1 MQVYDSIV
9 FATYLRKVAKGTVNG
24 AIIICLIYWEHS
36 SHKYNCKIK
45 YINKLL
51 IIFSYYNLKHLNYRI
66 TMSKKY
72 IENMEIGDI
81 LFVQSNKRFIALA
94 QIFTHFL
101 EKKGNS
107 SVVYKDFHFTHV
119 ILSLGKG
126 LFVDAI
132 GGRGVSIFTL
142 QKLID
147 DFENEYT
154 DNLKV
159 FRKKTLT
166 DKQKETIFKK
176 AEYYLFED
184 YNLIGINSKRKRK
197 GKSYCSEL
205 IKNIYEGTGISF
217 GDSYKAH
224 PIDLYEKFLDDKNW
238 NDDITEHYKDI
249 VKSND
254 SLDIFTSNMYLEIFS
269 LNLLMN
275 TLIKLTNVYT
285 SNFKTLPQSSY
296 FSIYPNTDH
305 TILSCDEFTKTL
317 NLQRSL
323 EKEDS
328 ESIKTNDIFSSL
340 SILVTS
346 IKEKEDDR
354 YLEKLSDEDLITNW
368 RDNIDIE
375 KARSLVNKDK
385 DEQEKCFYESIDML
399 EQLQKTLISIIEI
412 YKSDKF
418 KQEYYYILENLCSY
432 VQSNFPSD
440 IDIEEEIGKFKS
452 NLHEQDYKK
461 ILLAIKN
468 IYKVKEYYRNDLST
482 LNRI

>member
-1 MQVYDSIV
+1 
-9 FATYLRKVAKGTVNG
+9 
-24 AIIICLIYWEHS
+24 
-36 SHKYNCKIK
+36 
-45 YINKLL
+45 
-51 IIFSYYNLKHLNYRI
+51 
-66 TMSKKY
+66 MSKKY

-81 LFVQSNKRFIALA
+81 LFVQSNKRFIALF
-94 QIFTHFL
+94 QRITHFF
-101 EKKGNS
+101 KKRGNS

-119 ILSLGKG
+119 ILSLGNG
-126 LFVDAI
+126 LFVDAV

-147 DFENEYT
+147 DFENEYIYI

-159 FRKKTLT
+159 FRNKTLT

-184 YNLIGINSKRKRK
+184 YNLIGINSKRKRE

-205 IKNIYEGTGISF
+205 IKNIYESAEIFF

-224 PIDLYEKFLDDKNW
+224 PIDLYEKFLNDKNW

-249 VKSND
+249 VENND
-254 SLDIFTSNMYLEIFS
+254 SLDIFTSNVNLEIFS
-269 LNLLMN
+269 TNLLMN
-275 TLIKLTNVYT
+275 TLIQLVNVYT
-285 SNFKTLPQSSY
+285 SNFKTLPKSSY
-296 FSIYPNTDH
+296 FSIYPNTEH
-305 TILSCDEFTKTL
+305 TILTHDEFIKTL

-328 ESIKTNDIFSSL
+328 ESIKMNDIFSSL

-346 IKEKEDDR
+346 IKEREDDS
-354 YLEKLSDEDLITNW
+354 YLEELSDEDLITNW
-368 RDNIDIE
+368 RDKIDIK

-385 DEQEKCFYESIDML
+385 DEKEKYFNEAIDML
-399 EQLQKTLISIIEI
+399 EQLPKTLISIIEI
-412 YKSDKF
+412 YKSDGF

-440 IDIEEEIGKFKS
+440 IDIEEEIGRFKS
-452 NLHEQDYKK
+452 NLHEQDYKR

-468 IYKVKEYYRNDLST
+468 IYKVKEYYRNELST
-482 LNRI
+482 LNRTQNSEQSLP